1 MSSSCFLVFIVFFI
15 LLFTGKI
22 LLMAKKRYGFFAQNG
37 KDRKEEEYSKT
48 AIYLFFPASA
58 NSGSC

>member
-22 LLMAKKRYGFFAQNG
+22 LLMAKKRYGFFSQNG

-48 AIYLFFPASA
+48 AIYPF
-58 NSGSC
+58 SGSC

>member
-48 AIYLFFPASA
+48 AIHPFFPASA